1 MRLLKISFAFAI
13 AGAISSGSA
22 FAQVQ
27 VPTPVDQTSFN
38 YDSYYAADA
47 VAQPREDEG
56 TLGPS
61 GPPVDVMDNDESGD
75 EGRYAPMPGLNWG
88 VDCGCDGRR
97 REFSP

>member
-61 GPPVDVMDNDESGD
+61 GPPVDVMDNDC
-75 EGRYAPMPGLNWG
+75 LL
-88 VDCGCDGRR
+88 
-97 REFSP
+97 FTSPSQRDRG